1 MTSDSRHRHADGPAA
16 NPDEGP
22 ETVVLPGRS
31 GATPPHRHAEDPL
44 PPPALP
50 AASGTGRAAAPPEA
64 PTEETGWPAPGW
76 ALYRCERLLG
86 VGGMGRVYL
95 AWDNRLNRR
104 VAVKFLS
111 GDDPECVQRF
121 FREARAQA
129 RIDHP
134 HVGKVYEVGE
144 VHGRPYIAMQF
155 IAAMQRLRPTLDRKR
170 RVLVVCHAGIAT
182 AWLLVARM
190 QAEFP
195 DVDIV
200 GVASILELHNSIQL
214 DGLDAVIST
223 LPTEIKELPAVV
235 VSPLLDSR
243 DVERIQQALW
253 PEETNAPSG
262 MLTGALDTREASMV
276 DLVTPETIRLRVT
289 AQSWQDVVRAAS
301 KPLLD
306 IGAIGPEYVEA
317 IRHALVEYGPYMV
330 TWPGVALLHAL
341 PREGVKRLCM
351 SLVTLSEPVPFG
363 HPENDP
369 VDIAVVLGAL
379 NDRSHVRALL
389 ELQAALETGVADEI
403 RSAPNAKRVVE
414 LLAESLSW
422 QNGKAAK

>member
-1 MTSDSRHRHADGPAA
+1 MYPHVFRVALESSTLLESHID
-16 NPDEGP
+16 
-22 ETVVLPGRS
+22 TVV
-31 GATPPHRHAEDPL
+31 
-44 PPPALP
+44 
-50 AASGTGRAAAPPEA
+50 PE
-64 PTEETGWPAPGW
+64 EEAG
-76 ALYRCERLLG
+76 
-86 VGGMGRVYL
+86 
-95 AWDNRLNRR
+95 
-104 VAVKFLS
+104 
-111 GDDPECVQRF
+111 
-121 FREARAQA
+121 
-129 RIDHP
+129 
-134 HVGKVYEVGE
+134 
-144 VHGRPYIAMQF
+144 YIAMQF